1 MVSQGDKKESSRGA
15 WGRAWPGLALGLGAG
30 LFSLALWWA
39 GALTPWEWSTWSWRA
54 RFWARPSE
62 ATAKIKVIAL
72 DQASLD
78 WAAKNSGLGW
88 PWPRQAY
95 NLVISYLQRAG
106 AKAVIFDV
114 LYTEP
119 STVAGDDQEFATA
132 IAGSGNFVGAV
143 FLAAETGSATAWP
156 QGYRAKIPP
165 LPGGVTWLS
174 ADPRRSMP
182 RALLPVKEIALAAK
196 ALGNVREQPD
206 ADQVVRSATLVKG
219 FDQTAVP
226 SLSLA
231 PLLMGGGVG
240 ASLEQSRLTV
250 GDTVAVLDDQGRA
263 LLRYRGPA
271 GTHQKFSAAAVIQ
284 SELRLMEGG
293 QPTIADASVFKD
305 CYVFFG
311 FTAPGLHDLRAT
323 PVDPLYPGVE
333 VHATALDNL
342 LAGDFLRPAPDWALI
357 AYTLV
362 LAMLCGLVGVRASQ
376 AWQSALAF
384 AVLVPLPLALGFA
397 LYPAGLWWPVIS
409 ATLGGGLALV
419 GAVVWNYATEGRQKR
434 FIKTA
439 FRHYLSPLVIDRILA
454 DPDSLRL
461 GGERRELSIFF
472 SDLAGFTSLSEGL
485 EPEELTALLNEYLSE
500 ASDFI
505 LAEGGTLDKYEGDA
519 IIAFWN
525 APLNQPEHALAA
537 CRAALRCQE
546 RLSERE
552 AEYTQRVGRPLKARI
567 GINTG
572 PVVVGNMGSKQRF
585 DYTVLGDAANL
596 ASRLEGANKVFGTPL
611 MVSESTWEQTKG
623 QLDGRRL
630 GRLRVV
636 GRAQPVTVYQPL
648 GAKGQ
653 GDADL
658 IRVFEEGVDLVDKGE
673 LDQAA
678 QRFVALGD
686 DPAAKSYLARLRE
699 VLAQPEPAW
708 DGVWN
713 LTSK

>member
-1 MVSQGDKKESSRGA
+1 MVSQGEKKDSARTP
-15 WGRAWPGLALGLGAG
+15 WGRAGQGLALGLAAG
-30 LFSLALWWA
+30 LFSLLLWWA

-54 RFWARPSE
+54 RFWAQPSE

-72 DQASLD
+72 DQGSLD

-95 NLVISYLQRAG
+95 NLVISYLRRAG

-132 IAGSGNFVGAV
+132 IAQAGNFVGAV
-143 FLAAETGSATAWP
+143 FLAADTGSATSWP
-156 QGYRAKIPP
+156 PGYREKVPA
-165 LPGGVTWLS
+165 LEGGEPWL
-174 ADPRRSMP
+174 AGNKERVMP

-206 ADQVVRSATLVKG
+206 PDQVVRSATLVKG
-219 FDQTAVP
+219 FDQTVVP

-231 PLLMGGGVG
+231 PLLMDGGVK
-240 ASLEQSRLTV
+240 ARLEGGRLTV
-250 GDTVAVLDDQGRA
+250 GNTVAVLDDQGRA

-284 SELRLMEGG
+284 SELRLMEN
-293 QPTIADASVFKD
+293 QKPTIADAAVFKD

-342 LAGDFLRPAPDWALI
+342 LAGDFLRPAPDWAVI
-357 AYTLV
+357 AYTLA

-384 AVLVPLPLALGFA
+384 ALLLPLPLVLGFA

-409 ATLGGGLALV
+409 ATLGAGLALV
-419 GAVVWNYATEGRQKR
+419 GAVVLNYATEGRQKR

-439 FRHYLSPLVIDRILA
+439 FKHYLSPLVIDRILA
-454 DPDSLRL
+454 DPDSLQL

-485 EPEELTALLNEYLSE
+485 DPEELTALLNEYLSE
-500 ASDFI
+500 MSDFI

-537 CRAALRCQE
+537 CRAALNCQQ
-546 RLSERE
+546 RLAERE
-552 AEYTQRVGRPLKARI
+552 AEYTERVGRPLRARI

-611 MVSESTWEQTKG
+611 MVSESTWAQTKG
-623 QLDGRRL
+623 QLDSRRL

-648 GAKGQ
+648 GVKGQ
-653 GDADL
+653 GDPDL
-658 IRVFEEGVDLVDKGE
+658 IRVFEEGLDLLEKGDFDGASE
-673 LDQAA
+673 
-678 QRFVALGD
+678 RFVALGD
-686 DPAAKSYLARLRE
+686 DPAAKSYLARLRQ
-699 VLAQPEPAW
+699 VMADPEPNW

>member
-1 MVSQGDKKESSRGA
+1 VSPEAENSPARRA
-15 WGRAWPGLALGLGAG
+15 RGRAFQGLALGLAAG
-30 LFSLALWWA
+30 LLAVLLWWS
-39 GALTPWEWSTWSWRA
+39 GALNPWERATWSWRA
-54 RFWARPSE
+54 RFWAEPS
-62 ATAKIKVIAL
+62 AYTDRVKIIAL

-78 WAAKNSGLGW
+78 WASENSGLGW

-95 NLVISYLQRAG
+95 SMVLSYLQRAG
-106 AKAVIFDV
+106 ARAVIFDV
-114 LYTEP
+114 LFTEP
-119 STVAGDDQEFATA
+119 STVQGDDQDFAQA
-132 IAGSGNFVGAV
+132 VAQAGNFVGSV
-143 FLAAETGSATAWP
+143 FLAADTGSATTWP
-156 QGYRAKIPP
+156 EGYAAKIPS
-165 LPGGVTWLS
+165 LAGGPEWL
-174 ADPRRSMP
+174 AAGPARVMP

-196 ALGNVREQPD
+196 VLANVREQPD
-206 ADQVVRSATLVKG
+206 PDQVVRSATLVRG
-219 FDQTAVP
+219 FDGRAVA

-231 PLLMGGGVG
+231 PLLMDAG
-240 ASLEQSRLTV
+240 EQARLQ
-250 GDTVAVLDDQGRA
+250 GDLLLLGDKSTRLDNQGRM

-271 GTHQKFSAAAVIQ
+271 GTHRKFSAAAVIQ

-293 QPTIADASVFKD
+293 KPTIDDASIFKD

-342 LAGDFLRPAPDWALI
+342 LAGDSLRPGPPWLAA

-362 LAMLCGLVGVRASQ
+362 LAMLCGLVGVRAGK
-376 AWQSALAF
+376 AWQSVLAF
-384 AVLVPLPLALGFA
+384 VLLPPLPLLLGFA
-397 LYPAGLWWPVIS
+397 LYQAGLWWPVIN
-409 ATLGGGLALV
+409 ATLAVGLALV
-419 GAVVWNYATEGRQKR
+419 GAVLLNYATEGRQKR
-434 FIKTA
+434 FIKSA
-439 FRHYLSPLVIDRILA
+439 FKHYLSPLVIERILA

-461 GGERRELSIFF
+461 GGERRELSILF

-485 EPEELTALLNEYLSE
+485 DPEELTALLNEYLSE
-500 ASDFI
+500 MSDFI

-537 CRAALRCQE
+537 CRAALKCQR
-546 RLSERE
+546 RLAERE
-552 AEYTQRVGRPLKARI
+552 AEYMGRLGRPLRARI

-572 PVVVGNMGSKQRF
+572 LVVVGNMGSRQRF

-611 MVSESTWEQTKG
+611 MVSEATWQKTDGK
-623 QLDGRRL
+623 LDGRRL

-636 GRAQPVTVYQPL
+636 GRSQPVTVYQPL
-648 GAKGQ
+648 APAGQ
-653 GDADL
+653 GDPDL
-658 IRVFEEGVDLVDKGE
+658 IRIFEEGLDLLERGQW
-673 LDQAA
+673 DQALE
-678 QRFVALGD
+678 RFVSLGD
-686 DPAAKSYLARLRE
+686 DPAAKAYLARLRE
-699 VLAQPEPAW
+699 LFKNEEPDW